1 MILFIISIAGYLIHR
16 RFQCTRE
23 RTQIFLEITD
33 GEKNIQFKMFGLNH
47 NPEHYKFAVTRDL
60 FQLQTRHSWFR
71 GQILLLGGLQVTNF
85 KLQLP
90 VLFPTQYSIS
100 LFKANKI
107 ENLLKTP
114 HCVSLL
120 IFDAKFQLIDIVLLR
135 ELGRATTQDHNVQ
148 TTHSLNLYP
157 TLSAP

>member
-1 MILFIISIAGYLIHR
+1 MD
-16 RFQCTRE
+16 E
-23 RTQIFLEITD
+23 
-33 GEKNIQFKMFGLNH
+33 
-47 NPEHYKFAVTRDL
+47 
-60 FQLQTRHSWFR
+60 RHSWLR

-90 VLFPTQYSIS
+90 VLFPTQYSVP
-100 LFKANKI
+100 LFKASKI

-120 IFDAKFQLIDIVLLR
+120 IFDVKFQLIDIVLLR
-135 ELGRATTQDHNVQ
+135 ELGRAPTQDHNVQ